1 MLGLGTAQEEE
12 GRTLTLAVALN
23 PNPDASP
30 NPNPDPSPNPNPDP
44 DQVLTTPVQ
53 FYFGAPFHRSARA
66 ALRHCTFNMDVLVS
80 LGTFAAYA
88 SPSPAPWT

>member
-1 MLGLGTAQEEE
+1 M
-12 GRTLTLAVALN
+12 
-23 PNPDASP
+23 
-30 NPNPDPSPNPNPDP
+30 
-44 DQVLTTPVQ
+44 LTTPVQ

-88 SPSPAPWT
+88 SPAPAPWT

>member
-1 MLGLGTAQEEE
+1 MLRGNRCQSDAFL
-12 GRTLTLAVALN
+12 RRC
-23 PNPDASP
+23 PN
-30 NPNPDPSPNPNPDP
+30 PNPNPDP